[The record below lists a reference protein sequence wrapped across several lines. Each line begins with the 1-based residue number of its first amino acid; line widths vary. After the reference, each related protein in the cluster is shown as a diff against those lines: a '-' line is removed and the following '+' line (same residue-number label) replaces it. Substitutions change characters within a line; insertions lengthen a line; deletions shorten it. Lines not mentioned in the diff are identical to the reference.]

1 MGLVYGIN
9 YMTIL
14 PTTQKL
20 RDHFATTPLFCDVID
35 ALEGIKSGLGLCKRK
50 MARHRVSTYMIEDS
64 KLWFVG
70 GGTWAWVVAK
80 RECVTKEEAVEL
92 AKTEHKKGGHFHHDL
107 VKMALLD
114 RVHMPGLDS
123 SIVQA
128 IADCAQCKNFGGTH
142 LHALLQPITQ

>member
-20 RDHFATTPLFCDVID
+20 WDRFATTPLFRDVID
-35 ALEGIKSGLGLCKRK
+35 ALEGIQSGLGSCKRK
-50 MARHRVSTYMIEDS
+50 RARHRASRYMIEDG

-80 RECVTKEEAVEL
+80 RECVMKEEAVEL
-92 AKTEHKKGGHFHHDL
+92 AKTEHKKGGHFHRNL

-114 RVHMPGLDS
+114 
-123 SIVQA
+123 
-128 IADCAQCKNFGGTH
+128 
-142 LHALLQPITQ
+142 